1 MLCSIDTL
9 CDHPLLELAMHSAK
23 HSIAPSSQ
31 KAYKSA
37 WNKWD
42 RFLAKY
48 SAKPRTQRHYQKL
61 QYPQLLR
68 QLLMFV
74 SYCAYEIKY
83 NVRSI
88 PGIMSGL
95 QNRMVQRLVTCC
107 AAFDDELL
115 KTVKQ
120 GVSRL
125 PAPAHRT
132 RVPFTLEMINH
143 IITINTA
150 SNASMKQVMLATG
163 LLFMFA
169 VQ

>member
-1 MLCSIDTL
+1 
-9 CDHPLLELAMHSAK
+9 MHSAK
-23 HSIAPSSQ
+23 YSIAASSQ

-37 WNKWD
+37 CNKWE

-48 SAKPRTQRHYQKL
+48 IATPMTLGRYQKL
-61 QYPQLLR
+61 QQPQLLR

-74 SYCAYEIKY
+74 SYCAYELKC

-95 QNRMVQRLVTCC
+95 RNGIIQRLVPCC

-120 GVSRL
+120 GVSGL

-132 RVPFTLEMINH
+132 RVPCTLEMINH
-143 IITINTA
+143 IITLNTA
-150 SNASMKQVMLATG
+150 PHASMKQVMLATG
-163 LLFMFA
+163 LLLMFA
-169 VQ
+169 L